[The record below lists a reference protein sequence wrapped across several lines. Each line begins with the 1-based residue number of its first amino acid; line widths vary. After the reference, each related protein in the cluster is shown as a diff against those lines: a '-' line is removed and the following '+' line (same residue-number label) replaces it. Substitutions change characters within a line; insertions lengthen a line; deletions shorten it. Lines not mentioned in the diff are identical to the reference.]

1 MNLYNN
7 LTRLIKKGVDF
18 FTYYYFL
25 IDLYLLEFFSRKY
38 QYLIFIFSFFYG
50 TFGYTNALTISQY
63 LAKMLCFFFSWYLI
77 SASVIVFCAFNIPV
91 TKKYLYNLLGKEFVI
106 GKIGN
111 PGLDALAR
119 FGGFAALGL
128 TANELGRV
136 WDTYA
141 KNRTCTEFL
150 KVRLDEISKNPDLT
164 TLQKQQAV
172 LETLKVHG
180 VMSQAPTEGTLD
192 RITKVEAHQNMM
204 NRFSE
209 SMAKIFRK

>member
-209 SMAKIFRK
+209 SMAKIYRK

>member
-150 KVRLDEISKNPDLT
+150 KVRLDEISQNPDLT